1 VARVFRRRPECLFF
15 SGPIEETSEL
25 IVPSLTI
32 YEVFKRVLQQRDEG
46 DALAPWPSCN
56 KEQSSISTYGS
67 RLAAA
72 RLSLDT
78 RLPMAD
84 SVVLATA
91 RQHDATVWT
100 QDADFEQLS
109 GVRYRPRKS

>member
-1 VARVFRRRPECLFF
+1 
-15 SGPIEETSEL
+15 
-25 IVPSLTI
+25 
-32 YEVFKRVLQQRDEG
+32 
-46 DALAPWPSCN
+46 
-56 KEQSSISTYGS
+56 
-67 RLAAA
+67 
-72 RLSLDT
+72 
-78 RLPMAD
+78 MAD